1 MVSLLEITDAAEYE
15 CSIAALTEVTS
26 TAALCADC

>member
-1 MVSLLEITDAAEYE
+1 MASRLEITDAAEYE